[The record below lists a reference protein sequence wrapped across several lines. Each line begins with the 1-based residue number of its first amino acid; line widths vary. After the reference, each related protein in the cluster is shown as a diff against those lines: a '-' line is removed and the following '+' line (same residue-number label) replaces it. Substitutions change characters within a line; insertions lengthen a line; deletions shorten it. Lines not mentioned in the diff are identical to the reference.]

1 MQAYLKNVHRHGV
14 GGLRLGDLWPS
25 MGSVAVGVAARGA
38 LVVMERP
45 GARREGESSLGELVG
60 CALVAGVC
68 VLGVGFFERG
78 FLLEFVPRG
87 LMERV
92 PVLRRFKITGDDD
105 VGGKKDR

>member
-1 MQAYLKNVHRHGV
+1 MQAYLRSVRGYRE

-25 MGSVAVGVAARGA
+25 TGSVAVGVAARGA
-38 LVVMERP
+38 LVVMGPP
-45 GARREGESSLGELVG
+45 GARREGEGGLLGELVV

-78 FLLEFVPRG
+78 FLLEFVPGG
-87 LMERV
+87 LVERV
-92 PVLRRFKITGDDD
+92 PVLRRFKMKGDG